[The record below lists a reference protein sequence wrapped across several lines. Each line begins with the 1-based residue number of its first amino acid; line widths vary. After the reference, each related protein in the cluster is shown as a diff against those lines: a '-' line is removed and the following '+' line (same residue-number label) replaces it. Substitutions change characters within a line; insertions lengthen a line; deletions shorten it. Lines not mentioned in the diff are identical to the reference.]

1 MKRCTTLFGWIRP
14 KEGSLVALAIL
25 ILVIGCNGRSSDDY
39 PFADRDKRF
48 VELAAYRM
56 IRLQLGQF
64 NRLGFRE
71 AVIEPKDVVCEK
83 VYYSPDHLKIIA
95 ASITTVRG
103 VTSGG
108 PYQLIP
114 LIGQRD
120 SIGAIWKLYTWN
132 FYTFTSGNTREEC
145 IKGLEKYM
153 FGSGLGSLR
162 EQGCFVL
169 GQTGELVPELVGF
182 PADDDRFWSS
192 TNLLWRKDA
201 GGKGLY
207 YYQAL
212 GTRAALYPNEVF
224 PEYTLDVPDSL
235 KREFQREYELLKQ
248 QRNK

>member
-1 MKRCTTLFGWIRP
+1 MRTRNIDDP
-14 KEGSLVALAIL
+14 AVGSRTVRLLILGIL
-25 ILVIGCNGRSSDDY
+25 IFGIGCRNDSSSDY
-39 PFADRDKRF
+39 PFQERDKRF
-48 VELAAYRM
+48 VELTAYRM
-56 IRLQLGQF
+56 LKLQLGQF

-71 AVIEPKDVVCEK
+71 AVIGPKDVVCER

-108 PYQLIP
+108 PYNLIP

-120 SIGAIWKLYTWN
+120 SIGAMWKLYTWN
-132 FYTFTSGNTREEC
+132 FYTYNSGLSREQC
-145 IKGLEKYM
+145 MKGLEKYM
-153 FGSGLGSLR
+153 FGSGNGTLR
-162 EQGCFVL
+162 NQECYVFGKDSS
-169 GQTGELVPELVGF
+169 LVGEAIGY

-192 TNLLWRKDA
+192 TNLLWRKNA

-212 GTRAALYPNEVF
+212 GSRPALYPDEVF

-235 KREFQREYELLKQ
+235 RREFQREYEIMKQ
-248 QRNK
+248 QPRK